1 MTMYSFMAGWLDG
14 EEFPIPIPNQLV
26 ADIFKMNEQV
36 SFPSFIFSTTVS
48 LELFMNSSAKIC

>member
-1 MTMYSFMAGWLDG
+1 MAGWLDG